1 MKKLKEV
8 DYHAWHGKPQPDY
21 RMMLLGI
28 CFVL

>member
-21 RMMLLGI
+21 RMMGKTIGI
-28 CFVL
+28 IY